1 MHYSLQFTEHA
12 VQRVRQRALSFQDV
26 EYVVQHGRRH
36 WAGGV
41 LHCFLGRKDIPEQDR
56 RSDRL
61 WRLEGTTVLLKII
74 EEQTATVITVYRN
87 RKASRQFRRKA
98 KYDFKRR
105 AA

>member
-1 MHYSLQFTEHA
+1 MQYTLQFTDHA
-12 VQRVRQRALSFQDV
+12 VLRVCQRALSFQDV

-41 LHCFLGRKDIPEQDR
+41 LHCFLGRKDIPKRDQ
-56 RSDRL
+56 RSDRF

-74 EEQTATVITVYRN
+74 EDQTVAVITVYRN